1 MARIQKRAAPR
12 GGVPFEETSR
22 RWGPSGVRARVTDDG
37 LRPTVRCGLGA
48 SLLLEY
54 KNYVSQIF
62 LSYRHVPRDEELA
75 EGLYAYLQARGL
87 RVFLD
92 KQIQVG
98 LEWVAEIDRQIRASN
113 AFVVLLSEDSIRSD
127 MVRQEIA
134 TAHKLLLAGKM
145 SIFPVRIGFE
155 GKLPYDLAS
164 YLNRIQYALWH
175 PGDPQEKLFALLHR
189 AIIGSASL
197 PVAPSADD
205 TSVLSLAD
213 PSVAAEWKG
222 APLPAA
228 DPRIVLETGAI
239 RLDSPFYVRR
249 REDDLVERCLA
260 QAGSTIVVKG
270 PHQSG
275 KSSLLARAHAS
286 SKLAGR
292 RSVYLDFQTF
302 DEPQLASLGATL
314 QTLARRIARALKT
327 TVQPADVWDS
337 DLLGEKASFAEF
349 LVTAV
354 LDGPPVVLLLDEVD
368 RLFDRPY
375 RGDFFAAVRGWHNNR
390 ATEEVWENL
399 HLVLGHATEPAL
411 WIENLNESPFNVGDR
426 LRLEGFTHEQ
436 VEDLNNCHGRPLHSA
451 DEIADLMKLVGG
463 HPYLLRQALYVL
475 ATERWSLPRLQEE
488 AAKDNGP
495 FEDHLRRHLWM
506 LYQSERLRTVVAG
519 IARGAGCE
527 DETLF
532 QRLWAAGLVR
542 GETRAEA
549 RLRCDLY
556 QRYFLRHL

>member
-1 MARIQKRAAPR
+1 M
-12 GGVPFEETSR
+12 
-22 RWGPSGVRARVTDDG
+22 
-37 LRPTVRCGLGA
+37 
-48 SLLLEY
+48 
-54 KNYVSQIF
+54 SQVF
-62 LSYRHVPRDEELA
+62 LSYRHVPCDEELA
-75 EGLYAYLQARGL
+75 EGLCAYLQARGL

-92 KQIQVG
+92 KQIRIG
-98 LEWVAEIDRQIRASN
+98 LDWVAEIDRQLRASH

-134 TAHKLLLAGKM
+134 TAHELLLAGKM

-164 YLNRIQYALWH
+164 YLHRIQYALWH
-175 PGDPQEKLFALLHR
+175 PGESQEELFGLLHS
-189 AIIGSASL
+189 AILDGAPL
-197 PVAPSADD
+197 PVTPSTDD
-205 TSVLSLAD
+205 TSVVSLAD

-228 DPRIVLETGAI
+228 DPRIVLETGTI

-249 REDDLVERCLA
+249 REDDIVERCLK

-270 PHQSG
+270 PRQSG

-302 DEPQLASLGATL
+302 DEDQIASLGATL
-314 QTLARRIARALKT
+314 RTLARRIARTLKT
-327 TVQPADVWDS
+327 AVQPADVWDS
-337 DLLGEKASFAEF
+337 DLLGEKGSFAEF

-390 ATEEVWENL
+390 ATEEAWENL
-399 HLVLGHATEPAL
+399 HLVLGHATDPAL

-426 LRLEGFTHEQ
+426 LRLEEGFTREQ
-436 VEDLNNCHGRPLHSA
+436 VADLNTRHGSPLRGP
-451 DEIADLMKLVGG
+451 DEITGLMELVGG

-475 ATERWSLPRLQEE
+475 ATERWSLARLQDE

-495 FEDHLRRHLWM
+495 FGDHLRRHLWA
-506 LYQSERLRTVVAG
+506 LHQSERLRAVVAR

-532 QRLWAAGLVR
+532 QRLSAAGLVR

-556 QRYFLRHL
+556 QQYFLRHL

>member
-1 MARIQKRAAPR
+1 M
-12 GGVPFEETSR
+12 
-22 RWGPSGVRARVTDDG
+22 
-37 LRPTVRCGLGA
+37 
-48 SLLLEY
+48 
-54 KNYVSQIF
+54 SQVF

-75 EGLYAYLQARGL
+75 EGLCAYLQARGL

-98 LEWVAEIDRQIRASN
+98 LEWVAEIDRQIRAST
-113 AFVVLLSEDSIRSD
+113 AFVVFLSEDSIRSD
-127 MVRQEIA
+127 MVRQEIH
-134 TAHKLLLAGKM
+134 TAHKLQRDGKM
-145 SIFPVRIGFE
+145 TIFPVRVGFE
-155 GKLPYDLAS
+155 GELPYDLGG
-164 YLNRIQYALWH
+164 YLNHIQYALWN
-175 PGDPQEKLFALLHR
+175 PGESPEKLFALLHS
-189 AIIGSASL
+189 AITGNATL
-197 PVAPSADD
+197 PVTPSTDN
-205 TSVLSLAD
+205 TSVISLTD

-228 DPRIVLETGAI
+228 DPRIILETGTI
-239 RLDSPFYVRR
+239 RLDSPFYIRR
-249 REDDLVERCLA
+249 REDDVVERCLT
-260 QAGSTIVVKG
+260 QQGSTIIVKG
-270 PHQSG
+270 PRQSG

-314 QTLARRIARALKT
+314 QTLARRIARTLKT
-327 TVQPADVWDS
+327 TIQPKDVWDS
-337 DLLGEKASFAEF
+337 DLLGEKGSFAEF

-390 ATEEVWENL
+390 ATEEAWENL
-399 HLVLGHATEPAL
+399 HLILGHATDPAL

-426 LRLEGFTHEQ
+426 LRLEDGFNREQ
-436 VEDLNNCHGRPLHSA
+436 VADLNVRHGSPLSSP
-451 DEIADLMKLVGG
+451 DEITDLMDLVGG

-475 ATERWSLPRLQEE
+475 ATERWTLARLREE
-488 AAKDNGP
+488 APKDNGP
-495 FEDHLRRHLWM
+495 FGDHLRRHLWA
-506 LYQSERLRTVVAG
+506 LHQNERLKTVVAQ

-532 QRLWAAGLVR
+532 QRLSAAGLVS

-556 QRYFLRHL
+556 QQYFSRHL